1 MRKATFLLLLL
12 ISLTGFGQHKTY
24 RNDIF
29 KPGTK
34 ANPTWYYAPSGED
47 FMSKWGLLPGDTVAF
62 KIGANGEDYMNNVD
76 LGNAKVNGITF
87 INDASNTKPFQ
98 LGWFGM
104 GANCMNVSFMGNGSK
119 SVQYGFNLFDPLHMA
134 LSWQCVGNLEAAW
147 FTVDGA
153 GMGAQLVAIPGVVY
167 PVNYQKFYL
176 HDVEIRNV
184 KQEAVY
190 VGYVHYDP
198 DVLMD
203 FTARR
208 IKIRNSGRDGIQTRN
223 TSKTLI
229 EDNDIDSVGMLHD
242 YGHDHGILLGDNIDG
257 AVVRNNVLKNVQ
269 GIGIWADGWGTVNM
283 ECNTIQAVNWGIMTR
298 NIAVLNGEN
307 TDPQNIGYVHYTLK
321 NNTITPGNGV
331 TMESYF
337 DGQGKTATI
346 EAYNNQCPDK
356 FNLASGI
363 TFLHNNNTLTIIPQC
378 TANIPVPLP
387 VTLESFTAVRKGK
400 AILIQWK
407 ASESAFDHYELE
419 KSTNG
424 VIYSLNARVAGG
436 QTNYSVY
443 DYFPSETN
451 YYRLKMIDQNGSY
464 SYSKV
469 VVVSMAKGN
478 KLKAIYNLAGV
489 DMGAD
494 QNKLKKGFYIA
505 VYEDG
510 SKEYLMK

>member
-1 MRKATFLLLLL
+1 MRKATTLLLLL
-12 ISLTGFGQHKTY
+12 LSLTSFAKI
-24 RNDIF
+24 RSDIF
-29 KPGTK
+29 IPGTQS
-34 ANPTWYYAPSGED
+34 APTWYYAGTGEN
-47 FMSKWGLLPGDTVAF
+47 FMTKWGLSEGDTVSF
-62 KIGANGEDYMNNVD
+62 KIGINGENYMNNVD

-167 PVNYQKFYL
+167 PVNYQIFYL

-229 EDNDIDSVGMLHD
+229 EDCDIDSVGMLHD
-242 YGHDHGILLGDNIDG
+242 YGHDHGILLGDNING
-257 AVVRNNVLKNVQ
+257 AVVRNNVLKHVQ
-269 GIGIWADGWGTVNM
+269 GIGIWNDGWGTFTY
-283 ECNTIQAVNWGIMTR
+283 ECNDISAVNWGLMSR
-298 NIAVLNGEN
+298 NLSYVGTDY
-307 TDPQNIGYVHYTLK
+307 TDPQEIGYSKQILK
-321 NNTITPGNGV
+321 NNTIVAGNGV

-363 TFLHNNNTLTIIPQC
+363 TFLHNNNTLTTIPQC

-424 VIYSLNARVAGG
+424 VSYSLNARVAGG
-436 QTNYSVY
+436 QNNYSVY

-451 YYRLKMIDQNGSY
+451 YYRLKMIDQKGSF

-478 KLKAIYNLAGV
+478 KVKAIYNLAGV
-489 DMGAD
+489 DMGQD